1 MRERMQN
8 RVPSRFLQMQEMEA
22 ITAARKERKEGIKSR
37 QICKSFVPATTEWGL
52 QIGIVPIL
60 AVESFDINGGGVR
73 FDF

>member
-1 MRERMQN
+1 MQN

-22 ITAARKERKEGIKSR
+22 ITAARKERREGIKSR
-37 QICKSFVPATTEWGL
+37 QICKSFVPATEWGL

-60 AVESFDINGGGVR
+60 AVELFDINGGWVR